1 MELLGYKEL
10 VGNMATV
17 VTIVNFLVG
26 SQVCYEFVTKRST
39 GSASP
44 MTFLVGVLMTFAW
57 FSYGVLREDH
67 SIQLVNGVG
76 LGKASEIFTILYI
89 PRVQQ
94 LKLIL
99 NSFECSFIII

>member
-76 LGKASEIFTILYI
+76 LGKGRPRKNEDTICSLAAAC
-89 PRVQQ
+89 
-94 LKLIL
+94 
-99 NSFECSFIII
+99 NSFRTLAH

>member
-76 LGKASEIFTILYI
+76 LGKASEIFTYTKSSTIETHSEL
-89 PRVQQ
+89 
-94 LKLIL
+94 
-99 NSFECSFIII
+99 F